1 MTRSRLTIDSP
12 EVQKIINAKETGIEV
27 HLFAKKS
34 DNEGGDFYYLGP
46 VEPKS
51 WKQTTIQDDDGNELP
66 IVNFLLQLET
76 TVKDDIYEY
85 FTGNAA

>member
-1 MTRSRLTIDSP
+1 MTRPRLTLGSP
-12 EVQKIINAKETGIEV
+12 EVQKIINAKEAGIDV

-34 DNEGGDFYYLGP
+34 NNEGGDFYYLGP

-51 WKQTTIQDDDGNELP
+51 WRQTTTQDDNGNELS